1 MTLTNTATPAATT
14 YDYCTVDVPRGKDAL
29 YADTYRNFG
38 WTSDGSDRTGALNR
52 RRTLGLRRDRAD
64 RSVELT
70 ELQQNAEA
78 ALATID
84 SLERSRT
91 TAASVVAYALGAIGS
106 VLLAA
111 SVFAMQDT
119 VAVPDLLGGLDP
131 VTVFLVGAGGLVN
144 WAIAP
149 VAFQLVRAARTKRIR
164 PAVDRQFDVVYGAC
178 EAASRRRNA

>member
-1 MTLTNTATPAATT
+1 MTLTNTAAPAATT

-38 WTSDGSDRTGALNR
+38 WTPDGSERTVGPTR
-52 RRTLGLRRDRAD
+52 RHVLGLRRDRSVRA
-64 RSVELT
+64 VELT
-70 ELQQNAEA
+70 ELQQNAET

-84 SLERSRT
+84 ALERSRT
-91 TAASVVAYALGAIGS
+91 TAATVVAYALGAIGS
-106 VLLAA
+106 VLLAG

-119 VAVPDLLGGLDP
+119 VAVPDLLAGLDP

-149 VAFQLVRAARTKRIR
+149 VAFHLVRAARTKRIR
-164 PAVDRQFDVVYGAC
+164 PAIDRQFDVVYGAC
-178 EAASRRRNA
+178 EAASRRRSV

>member
-1 MTLTNTATPAATT
+1 MTLTTTNTAPTT
-14 YDYCTVDVPRGKDAL
+14 FDYCTVDVPRGKYAL

-38 WTSDGSDRTGALNR
+38 WVPDGSDRTVGPARKRVLR
-52 RRTLGLRRDRAD
+52 LRRDRAV

-70 ELQQNAEA
+70 ELQRNAET

-91 TAASVVAYALGAIGS
+91 TAASVVAYAFGAIGS

-119 VAVPDLLGGLDP
+119 IAVPDLLGGLDP

-178 EAASRRRNA
+178 EAASRRRTA

>member
-1 MTLTNTATPAATT
+1 MTLTTTDTAPTT
-14 YDYCTVDVPRGKDAL
+14 YDYCTVDVPRGRDAL

-38 WTSDGSDRTGALNR
+38 WTPDGSDHTSGPTRRNALS
-52 RRTLGLRRDRAD
+52 LRRDRSV
-64 RSVELT
+64 RSVELI
-70 ELQQNAEA
+70 ELQENAEA

-84 SLERSRT
+84 AIERSRT
-91 TAASVVAYALGAIGS
+91 TAATVVAYALGAIGS
-106 VLLAA
+106 VLLTA

-149 VAFQLVRAARTKRIR
+149 VAFHLVRAARTKRAR
-164 PAVDRQFDVVYGAC
+164 PAIDRQFDVVYGAC
-178 EAASRRRNA
+178 EAASRRSSV

>member
-1 MTLTNTATPAATT
+1 MTLTTTNTAPTT
-14 YDYCTVDVPRGKDAL
+14 YDYCTISMPRGKDAL

-38 WTSDGSDRTGALNR
+38 WTPDGADHTAGPTR
-52 RRTLGLRRDRAD
+52 RHVLGLRRERSV

-70 ELQQNAEA
+70 ELQQNAET

-84 SLERSRT
+84 ALERSRV
-91 TAASVVAYALGAIGS
+91 TAARVVAYALGAIGS

-144 WAIAP
+144 WATAP
-149 VAFQLVRAARTKRIR
+149 VAFQVVRAARTKRIR
-164 PAVDRQFDVVYGAC
+164 PAIDRQFDVVYGAC
-178 EAASRRRNA
+178 EAASRRRPA

>member
-1 MTLTNTATPAATT
+1 MTMTTTNTAPTT
-14 YDYCTVDVPRGKDAL
+14 YDYCTVDVPHGKDAL

-38 WTSDGSDRTGALNR
+38 WMPDGSDPTIGPIRKRALR
-52 RRTLGLRRDRAD
+52 LRRDRSV

-70 ELQQNAEA
+70 ELQRNAET

-91 TAASVVAYALGAIGS
+91 TAATVVAYALGAVGS
-106 VLLAA
+106 ALLAA

-164 PAVDRQFDVVYGAC
+164 PAVDRQYDVVYGAC
-178 EAASRRRNA
+178 EAASRRRTA

>member
-1 MTLTNTATPAATT
+1 MTLTNTAAPATTT
-14 YDYCTVDVPRGKDAL
+14 YDYCAVAVPRGKDAL

-38 WTSDGSDRTGALNR
+38 WTLDGSDHPAGPAR
-52 RRTLGLRRDRAD
+52 RRVLGFRRDRAV

-84 SLERSRT
+84 ALERSRA
-91 TAASVVAYALGAIGS
+91 TAARVVAYALGAIGS
-106 VLLAA
+106 VLLAV

-178 EAASRRRNA
+178 EAASRRRTA